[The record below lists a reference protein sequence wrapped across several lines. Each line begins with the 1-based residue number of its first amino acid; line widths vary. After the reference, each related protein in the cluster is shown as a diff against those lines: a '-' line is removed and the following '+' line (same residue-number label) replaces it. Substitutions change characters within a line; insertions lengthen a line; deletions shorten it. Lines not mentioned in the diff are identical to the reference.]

1 MYSVFGSGGSRYSV
15 TPAASLTTLQRLAA
29 DRLREVVGRQAADQR
44 FGELA
49 VVQALEV
56 AAQLVDEAEAHL
68 VRHDLVVED
77 PLLAFGNGHGLGQ
90 QVVHL
95 DHFDAAVAHLGDEV
109 EVVALGVLDPQHVVE
124 QQLVAV
130 ADGVRRWCA
139 RPGAQTITLRSWPTS
154 EWTPNLTS
162 FLRFAMIATP

>member
-15 TPAASLTTLQRLAA
+15 APAASLTTLSAA
-29 DRLREVVGRQAADQR
+29 PPCLLGEVVRRQAADQR

-49 VVQALEV
+49 VVEALEV

-77 PLLAFGNGHGLGQ
+77 PLLALGHRHRLGQ

-95 DHFDAAVAHLGDEV
+95 HDLDAAVAHLGDEV

-130 ADGVRRWCA
+130 GRRQARVRDVRA
-139 RPGAQTITLRSWPTS
+139 R
-154 EWTPNLTS
+154 TP
-162 FLRFAMIATP
+162 